1 MNLFVRDETTD
12 DYPSVYEVNRSAF
25 GRVEEADLVEKIR
38 PLSREIISMVAVLD
52 EMIVGH
58 LLFSP
63 VTIQN
68 NSRAIAAMGLGPVAI
83 MPEYQRQGIG
93 TLLIE
98 AGLRQCKLRGCKIL
112 FVLGHPEYY
121 PRFGFRPGAD
131 GGFFY
136 KNHDFDP
143 NFFFLEQELN
153 VAFELSGEVCYLPPF
168 YTA

>member
-1 MNLFVRDETTD
+1 MNLFIRDETTD

-63 VTIQN
+63 VTIHN

-83 MPEYQRQGIG
+83 MPEYQRQSIG

-112 FVLGHPEYY
+112 FVLGHPEY
-121 PRFGFRPGAD
+121 
-131 GGFFY
+131 
-136 KNHDFDP
+136 
-143 NFFFLEQELN
+143 
-153 VAFELSGEVCYLPPF
+153 
-168 YTA
+168 